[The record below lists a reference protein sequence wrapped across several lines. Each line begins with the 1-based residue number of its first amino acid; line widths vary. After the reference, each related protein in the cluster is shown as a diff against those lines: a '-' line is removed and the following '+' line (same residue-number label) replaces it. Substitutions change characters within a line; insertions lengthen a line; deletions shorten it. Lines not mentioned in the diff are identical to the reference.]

1 MPACAPGK
9 QQTDTDVFLC
19 TSQLPCSRP
28 CFASL
33 CSQLLSALSHKHC
46 MIRTVTNRMN
56 TSYYLTLWPVASS
69 PKNLPYLM
77 YLFGCIQT
85 MCRNITT
92 FCWAKKYPIF
102 SSSLYFPITSVT
114 HSKYNLEQRTEKVL
128 PCFEITWYS
137 QLSPAKVKSNS
148 SF

>member
-1 MPACAPGK
+1 MLLGNSRLTQICSCAHLSYL
-9 QQTDTDVFLC
+9 VHVRV
-19 TSQLPCSRP
+19 LPVC
-28 CFASL
+28 AHK
-33 CSQLLSALSHKHC
+33 LLSALSHKHC
-46 MIRTVTNRMN
+46 MIRTVTDRMN

-85 MCRNITT
+85 MCPNITT

-114 HSKYNLEQRTEKVL
+114 HNEYNLEQLTEKVL